1 MNREKITRGQQAKRI
16 LDMPEFQAISNEV
29 RKDLFDQFRKT
40 NVSNT
45 EERERIHQI
54 SYAFDLLDKQLQQ
67 YVSEALFELNAE
79 EQLENLKDA

>member
-1 MNREKITRGQQAKRI
+1 MNKEKITRGQQAKRI

-40 NVSNT
+40 NVGNT

-54 SYAFDLLDKQLQQ
+54 AYAFDLLDKQLQQ
-67 YVSEALFELNAE
+67 YVSEALFELNAA
-79 EQLENLKDA
+79 EQLDNLKDA

>member
-1 MNREKITRGQQAKRI
+1 MNKEKIARGQQAKRI
-16 LDMPEFQAISNEV
+16 LDMPEFQEITNEV

-54 SYAFDLLDKQLQQ
+54 AYAFDLLDKQLQQ
-67 YVSEALFELNAE
+67 YVSEAVFELNAA
-79 EQLENLKDA
+79 EQLDNLKDA